1 MKWSAH
7 TQTNT
12 HKDTHTIDKQV
23 CAFIPWGAIMFS
35 SQTHVQCR
43 YKQDKRTDE
52 HRSEWTGIQ
61 KDTRTHAGSKYWDAP
76 LIWQPLD
83 PSSGYLKG
91 LKTILSSF
99 FLFLTPSLPLSLF
112 LFLSSTFCPR
122 FGLCP
127 DNQSEWWLCFQLS
140 QPPFLYHR
148 IISSCSVGNIQES
161 RADEPKEMFW
171 DAASTAKPNWDQTHI
186 GLRSGRGGGLCA
198 HSVTI

>member
-1 MKWSAH
+1 MDRWTQIGTDRYTEGYPH
-7 TQTNT
+7 TCWE
-12 HKDTHTIDKQV
+12 QV
-23 CAFIPWGAIMFS
+23 LRCPTDLAASWPL
-35 SQTHVQCR
+35 QRVL
-43 YKQDKRTDE
+43 KRLEDN
-52 HRSEWTGIQ
+52 
-61 KDTRTHAGSKYWDAP
+61 P
-76 LIWQPLD
+76 LL
-83 PSSGYLKG
+83 L
-91 LKTILSSF
+91 LSV
-99 FLFLTPSLPLSLF
+99 PHSLPPSFSLY

-186 GLRSGRGGGLCA
+186 GLSSGKGGGETLCR
-198 HSVTI
+198 